1 MSGKLFGQEITV
13 IDKVTQQRIP
23 GAKVYSINPKVQRV
37 ANMDGRFQLS
47 DFYHCDSVYVSYTN
61 YHTEGYSVQDLRSE
75 VQVELTDAHLPISE
89 MVVTGN
95 RWEKDK
101 SKIPKRI
108 NKLNLKD
115 LELLG
120 PQTSADL
127 LESSGYVF
135 VQKSQLAGGSPQLR
149 GFGTNRVMIVVDGV
163 RMNNAIFRSGNLQNV
178 ISLDANSLESVE
190 VMFGPGAVM
199 YGSDAIGGV
208 MDFNTKKAKFSTD
221 SSKVLIKANVFG
233 RYSSAANEITT
244 HFDFNYGNEKW
255 AFVTAASYS
264 QFGDLRTGSNGDE
277 FFLRSTYQLE
287 TENGHE
293 MIMNDDPQLQISS
306 GFGQW
311 SALQKIAFNPSEKNE
326 FVYGFNY
333 SETTDA
339 PRYDRL
345 IQDKDENDTLDYID
359 WHYGP
364 QKWMMHRLTWL
375 NSNESVIS
383 DHFRITLAY
392 QNYQES
398 RHDTKFG
405 SAWTRNQYERVNIG
419 SLNADF
425 EKKLGE
431 RSEMEYG
438 LEYVYNQVNSN
449 AINEYFWG
457 DYIGINPRY
466 PDGSTWQSA
475 GAYLNLENEFADKFS
490 FHSGLRYSHY
500 LINAE
505 FDTTLFQYP
514 VSSTTN
520 NNGSLSG
527 SLGLVYNPSKKGQYY
542 LNVST
547 GYRAPN
553 IDDIGK
559 VFDSEPGR
567 VVVPNVE
574 LKPEHAINGEI
585 GFMQAF
591 KNRFKLDAAVYY
603 TYLIDALARADYSFN
618 GQDSIMYEGT
628 LSRVQAVQNLSE
640 AYVYGAQ
647 GGFELVL
654 YKGLTL
660 NSSISYQ
667 KGFQLE
673 IDSNVYYPLNH
684 VAPLFGRT
692 SIKYK
697 RRQLFLEFYTVYH
710 GAMDADDMPL
720 GERDDLVYAKD
731 EDGNNYTPS
740 WYTIN
745 FKGSIFF
752 NKHLAL
758 NFGIEN
764 ITDQLYRTFGS
775 GISAPG
781 RNYMISLRAT
791 F

>member
-1 MSGKLFGQEITV
+1 M
-13 IDKVTQQRIP
+13 
-23 GAKVYSINPKVQRV
+23 YSINPKVQIV

-47 DFYHCDSVYVSYTN
+47 HFYHCDSIYITYMN
-61 YHTEGYSVQDLRSE
+61 YHTEGYLVQDLKNK

-115 LELLG
+115 LQLLG

-135 VQKSQLAGGSPQLR
+135 VQKSQFAGGSPQLR

-208 MDFNTKKAKFSTD
+208 MDFKTKTAKFSTD
-221 SSKVLIKANVFG
+221 SSKALIKSNVFT
-233 RYSSAANEITT
+233 RYSSAANELTS
-244 HFDFNYGNEKW
+244 HFDFNYGNKKW
-255 AFVTAASYS
+255 AFMTSGSYS
-264 QFGDLRTGSNGDE
+264 KFGDLTAGSNGDE
-277 FFLRSTYQLE
+277 FFLRPTYQIE
-287 TENGHE
+287 TDNGHE
-293 MIMNDDPQLQISS
+293 MVVNDDPQVQISS

-311 SALQKIAFNPSEKNE
+311 SALQKIAYRPSEKNE
-326 FVYGFNY
+326 IVYGFNY

-345 IQDKDENDTLDYID
+345 IQDKDENDTLDYIE
-359 WHYGP
+359 WYYGP

-375 NSNESVIS
+375 NSNRSTLS
-383 DHFRITLAY
+383 DHFRVTVAY

-405 SAWTRNQYERVNIG
+405 SAWTRRQFERVNIG

-425 EKKLGE
+425 EKVLGE

-438 LEYVYNQVNSN
+438 LEYVYNKVNSN
-449 AINEYFWG
+449 ALSEYFWG
-457 DYIGINPRY
+457 DNIILNPRY

-475 GAYLNLENEFADKFS
+475 GAYINLENELSKKIN
-490 FHSGLRYSHY
+490 FHTGIRYSHY
-500 LINAE
+500 LINVD
-505 FDTTLFQYP
+505 FDTTLFPYP
-514 VSSTTN
+514 VSSTSN
-520 NNGSLSG
+520 DNGSLSG
-527 SLGLVYNPSKKGQYY
+527 SLGLVYNPSEKGQYY
-542 LNVST
+542 VNVST

-559 VFDSEPGR
+559 VFDSEQGL
-567 VVVPNVE
+567 VVVPNVD
-574 LKPEHAINGEI
+574 LKPENALNAEI

-591 KNRFKLDAAVYY
+591 RNRFKLDMAIYY
-603 TYLIDALARADYSFN
+603 TYLSDAMARSDYTFN
-618 GQDSIMYEGT
+618 GSDSIQYEGT
-628 LSRVQAVQNLSE
+628 MSKVQAVQNLSD
-640 AYVYGAQ
+640 AYVYGVQ
-647 GGFELVL
+647 GGFELVIA
-654 YKGLTL
+654 KGLTL
-660 NSSISYQ
+660 NSMISYQ
-667 KGFQLE
+667 KGYEFE
-673 IDSNVYYPLNH
+673 IEEDAYYPLNH

-697 RRQLFLEFYTVYH
+697 RRQLFLELYTVYH
-710 GAMDADDMPL
+710 GEMSSSDLPL

-731 EDGNNYTPS
+731 EEGNNYTPA

-745 FKGSIFF
+745 FKSSIYF
-752 NKHLAL
+752 NKHLSL
-758 NFGIEN
+758 NLGVEN

-781 RNYMISLRAT
+781 RNYMVSFKAS